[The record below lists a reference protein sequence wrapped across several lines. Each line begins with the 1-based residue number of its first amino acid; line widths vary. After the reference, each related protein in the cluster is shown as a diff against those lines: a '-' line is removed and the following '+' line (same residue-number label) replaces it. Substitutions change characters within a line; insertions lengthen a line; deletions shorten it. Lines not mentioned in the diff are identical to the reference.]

1 MIVST
6 VQLTTSRN
14 KEENLRKIQQYI
26 EKAKNSNSDLVVF
39 PEASMFFSPP
49 DEPLEILYE
58 KAEDLD
64 GPWITEVKKF
74 AKENEIN
81 VILGIYEK
89 SDNKKVYLTA
99 VFIDKNGDIRHTYRK
114 THLYNAF
121 SFMESERIQPGK
133 EYYSPINID
142 GFRVGILLCYELRFP
157 EIARTYALKG
167 ADILIVPAAWIKGY
181 LKEDHLLTLAKAR
194 ALENTNYLVLSAQI
208 GNIFTGYSMIIDPL
222 GIPISRATEKEG
234 IITGEIDKERLK
246 EVRDTLPVLFQRR
259 EDLYFR

>member
-1 MIVST
+1 MILST
-6 VQLTTSRN
+6 VQLTTSVN
-14 KEENLRKIQQYI
+14 KDENLRKIQQYI
-26 EKAKNSNSDLVVF
+26 EKAKTANSDIVIF

-49 DEPLEILYE
+49 EESREVLYK
-58 KAEDLD
+58 KAEDLN
-64 GPWITEVKKF
+64 GPWLTQIKKT

-99 VFIDKNGDIRHTYRK
+99 VLIDKEGEIKYAYRK
-114 THLYNAF
+114 THLYDAF
-121 SFMESERIQPGK
+121 NFMESERIEPGK
-133 EYYSPINID
+133 DYYTPITINEFNI
-142 GFRVGILLCYELRFP
+142 GILLCYELRFP

-167 ADILIVPAAWIKGY
+167 ADLLIVPAAWVKGY

-194 ALENTNYLVLSAQI
+194 ALENTSYLALSSQI

-222 GIPISRATEKEG
+222 GIPISRSTEKEG
-234 IITGEIDKERLK
+234 IITAEIDKERIK
-246 EVRDTLPVLFQRR
+246 EVRATLPVLYQRR